1 MRLGWIAGNRSW
13 CFCCGGDADI
23 RDAAEAALVNQLDG
37 ESRGCVFVCDNG
49 DGAVF
54 VWQLLFDE
62 IGNLFELIRLACV
75 ADFTVFCDRENY
87 GVLLERLR
95 RVGLW
100 AVDTDARILRENG
113 RDHEENQQ
121 EENHIDHGGHVDV
134 WHGVG
139 LRLEMAVTHDGFSDS
154 GEDAPWRGS
163 LEWRRRVRPAW

>member
-13 CFCCGGDADI
+13 RFCCGGDADI
-23 RDAAEAALVNQLDG
+23 CDAAEAALVNQLDS
-37 ESRGCVFVCDNG
+37 ESRGGIFVRDDG
-49 DGAVF
+49 DGTVF

-62 IGNLFELIRLACV
+62 IGNLFELIRLARM
-75 ADFTVFCDRENY
+75 ADFAVFCDCENH
-87 GVLLERLR
+87 GVLLKRLR

-100 AVDTDARILRENG
+100 AIDTDARILRENG
-113 RDHEENQQ
+113 RDHEEYQQ

-134 WHGVG
+134 RHGVG
-139 LRLEMAVTHDGFSDS
+139 LRLEMAVTHGYFSNG